1 MSNFSWN
8 CGTSSADRHGL
19 RFMHPEIK
27 DLRPSGL
34 SRCWS
39 KVLTAKPKILAS
51 NTELVQGLRRWDDPP
66 RHLESA
72 I

>member
-1 MSNFSWN
+1 
-8 CGTSSADRHGL
+8 
-19 RFMHPEIK
+19 MHPEIK

-39 KVLTAKPKILAS
+39 KVLTAKPKILAR
-51 NTELVQGLRRWDDPP
+51 NAELVQGLRRWDDPP
-66 RHLESA
+66 RHLDSA